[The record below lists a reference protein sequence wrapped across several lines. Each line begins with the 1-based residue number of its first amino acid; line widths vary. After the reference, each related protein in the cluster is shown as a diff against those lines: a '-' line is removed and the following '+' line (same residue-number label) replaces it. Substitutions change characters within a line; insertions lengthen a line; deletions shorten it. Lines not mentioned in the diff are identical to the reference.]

1 MIENELFKKH
11 RPELHSEIDES
22 FIDNGF
28 HGDFFIQSEFLKL
41 RDKYNIK
48 NIIETGTFQG
58 NTTKMFARFFQNV
71 YTIEININYV
81 NDATA
86 NCMEYKDKIN
96 FLHGDSSILLPEV
109 LEKINDDNVLIF
121 LDAHRRN
128 EYPLEEELI
137 IIETHKRKFKNIII
151 VIHDFY
157 VPDTKLGYDT
167 FMNKPI
173 SFDWFKDK
181 FDLIY
186 ENNYTYYYNTPD
198 RVTSINR
205 GIIYLM
211 NK

>member
-1 MIENELFKKH
+1 MKNKQLKKY

-22 FIDNGF
+22 FIVNGF

-41 RDKYNIK
+41 RDKYNIES
-48 NIIETGTFQG
+48 IIETGTFEG
-58 NTTKMFARFFQNV
+58 NTTKWLARFFQNV
-71 YTIEININYV
+71 YTIEIDIKYV
-81 NDATA
+81 NNAIA
-86 NCMEYKDKIN
+86 NCMVYKDKIN

-109 LEKINDDNVLIF
+109 LDKINDDNVLIF

-128 EYPLEEELI
+128 ENPLEKELV
-137 IIETHKRKFKNIII
+137 IIEAYKKKFKNIII
-151 VIHDFY
+151 IIHDFY

-167 FMNKPI
+167 FMDRPL

-186 ENNYTYYYNTPD
+186 ENNYTYYYNTTD

-205 GIIYLM
+205 GIIYLIG
-211 NK
+211 K